1 VIVLQPLLDV
11 VKDYFSS
18 TDELD
23 GFIGLLQKFGQTQTQ
38 IVFSTPVHPW
48 GIQND

>member
-1 VIVLQPLLDV
+1 MLL
-11 VKDYFSS
+11 KIIFPS

-48 GIQND
+48 GSKMTR